1 MDVASSDSRYA
12 GMIAALAERHAQPLW
27 DRYHRIT
34 TREPRALDAPMAW
47 AWADMEPLVERA
59 AREVAMEDAER
70 RVLLLAHP
78 AFGGRLATTTNLSGG
93 LQTLLPGETARA
105 HRHSLQAIRFVM
117 SGSGAVTTVNQ
128 HRCPMHEGDLVLT
141 PAWAWHEHIHQ
152 GSQRMVW
159 FDGLDLPLLH
169 HLDSMFFEIPTPG
182 SEPLTPPPT
191 AAALAQRDAVVL
203 GPDPDP
209 DPYPD
214 DDAGTQSNRYRF
226 SWGRAMDAIAG
237 ASVQDDGSRWLR
249 YGDGLSGGPVLPTL
263 DCYLLACG
271 EGQPTRAFRST
282 SNAICVVARGQGT
295 SWVGSHTI
303 GWKRHDVFTLPH
315 WNWISHTA
323 QSDDAVIFMM
333 TDREFLATMGYL
345 REEIQA

>member
-1 MDVASSDSRYA
+1 MDVASSDSRYV

-70 RVLLLAHP
+70 RVLLLTHP
-78 AFGGRLATTTNLSGG
+78 AFGGRVATTTNLSGG

-117 SGSGAVTTVNQ
+117 SGSGAVTTVNR

-209 DPYPD
+209 DPDPD
-214 DDAGTQSNRYRF
+214 GDAGTVEPLPVFLGPGDGCDRRRVRA
-226 SWGRAMDAIAG
+226 GRRQPLVALRRRALRRAG
-237 ASVQDDGSRWLR
+237 AAHA
-249 YGDGLSGGPVLPTL
+249 GLLSTGLWCRTTDAGFSKHQQRHLCRRTW
-263 DCYLLACG
+263 AG
-271 EGQPTRAFRST
+271 HQPGR
-282 SNAICVVARGQGT
+282 
-295 SWVGSHTI
+295 
-303 GWKRHDVFTLPH
+303 
-315 WNWISHTA
+315 ISH
-323 QSDDAVIFMM
+323 
-333 TDREFLATMGYL
+333 DRLEAPRRIYVAALELDQPHCTI
-345 REEIQA
+345 R